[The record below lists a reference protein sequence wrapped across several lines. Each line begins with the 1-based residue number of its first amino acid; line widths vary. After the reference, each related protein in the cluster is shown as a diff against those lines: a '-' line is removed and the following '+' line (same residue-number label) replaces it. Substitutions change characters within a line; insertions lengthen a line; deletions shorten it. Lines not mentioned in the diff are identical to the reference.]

1 MNKLVKLA
9 ITFFVVF
16 FSQSVLAND
25 DAEGCKDHPLFS
37 RMPGYRINT
46 CEIKQFDAREF
57 PASGALNADNKAV
70 KVETVEGVQTFL
82 VYDMQGETKTASGLQ
97 IQRNHL
103 NAVKSAGGVVIA
115 EYGAENSGKQFNDDT
130 WGSGDRAAVFK
141 LNKGGKEIWARIHPF
156 NAGASYALYVGER
169 EAMKQNIVVNEV
181 IDKINKDGFI
191 SLYINFD
198 TGKAVIKA
206 DSFAQLDQVVAAL
219 KQAADLKLE
228 VGGHTDNF
236 GTAESNLTLSD
247 ARAKSV
253 MKYLTDK
260 GIAASRLTA
269 KGYGQTSPVA
279 DNRGEDGRAKNRRV
293 ELTKK

>member
-1 MNKLVKLA
+1 MNTLVKLG
-9 ITFFVVF
+9 ITFFVVC
-16 FSQSVLAND
+16 FSSSVLAND
-25 DAEGCKDHPLFS
+25 DAEGCKDHPLFN

-70 KVETVEGVQTFL
+70 KVETVEGVQTFI
-82 VYDMQGETKTASGLQ
+82 VYDMSGETKTASGLQ
-97 IQRNHL
+97 IQRNYL

-115 EYGAENSGKQFNDDT
+115 EYGAENSVKPFYDDT
-130 WGSGDRAAVFK
+130 YGSGDRAAVFK

-156 NAGASYALYVGER
+156 NGGASYVLYVGER

-181 IDKINKDGFI
+181 IDKINKDGVI

-219 KQAADLKLE
+219 KQAAELKLE
-228 VGGHTDNF
+228 VGGHTDNV

-269 KGYGQTSPVA
+269 RGYGQTSPVA